1 MKLKVTKW
9 DIFLQLVIIGL
20 LVGVFP
26 AVTITI
32 NYKKFSWINA
42 LLNFFILM
50 VAFYK
55 IHKLQV
61 KNQDIKGE
69 KK

>member
-20 LVGVFP
+20 LVGVLP

-32 NYKKFSWINA
+32 NYKKFNWLQA
-42 LLNFFILM
+42 GLNVFILTL
-50 VAFYK
+50 AFYR

-61 KNQDIKGE
+61 KNQDRKGE